1 MKLKMILKNFN
12 KPLTQLQNI
21 EVLILDFDGVL
32 FSTKN
37 SFWKTIQKTVNFY
50 FIQLLKLRDAYLN
63 LVTQKEIQKFKV
75 TGMYNDDWK
84 LTKLFIL
91 YFLSALTL
99 KSKSCLKIIKE
110 GNNLKEVLN
119 IIQELKKIFNSE
131 GLTTTYLILMKKDEE
146 KGFKPLL
153 NFLKEN
159 NDELKAL
166 QKIFPELI
174 DSLPKLKNF
183 IQTKVNKEDLIQK
196 IFEEFYLGKKL
207 YEEFYNQPALFNLG
221 KGFIENEKPLITIE
235 TLKKLYEK
243 FGKLIIY
250 SERPRKQAIYVLEK
264 FKLKDY
270 FNLNAS
276 YFREEINKFSFL
288 GDPGKP
294 NPTPFF
300 NLLKDLKAENKFL
313 AYVGDTVA
321 EAILIE
327 KLKAKYL
334 TKSLSIIVSKN
345 FSQNN
350 ADIILKNINELSLI
364 F

>member
-1 MKLKMILKNFN
+1 MPLENMSKTLNILK
-12 KPLTQLQNI
+12 KI
-21 EVLILDFDGVL
+21 EVLILDFDGVV

-50 FIQLLKLRDAYLN
+50 FLQLLKLKGSYLN
-63 LVTQKEIQKFKV
+63 LVTQKEIQKFKDI
-75 TGMYNDDWK
+75 GIYNDDWK

-110 GNNLKEVLN
+110 GDSLKEVLN

-131 GLTTTYLILMKKDEE
+131 RLTTTYLILVKKDKE

-153 NFLKEN
+153 KFLKE

-166 QKIFPELI
+166 QKIFPDLI
-174 DSLPKLKNF
+174 DSLPKLKSF

-207 YEEFYNQPALFNLG
+207 YEESYNQPALFNLG
-221 KGFIENEKPLITIE
+221 KGFIENERPLITIE

-270 FNLNAS
+270 FNLNSS
-276 YFREEINKFSFL
+276 YFREEIHKFSFL

-300 NLLKDLKAENKFL
+300 NLLKDLKAENKFS
-313 AYVGDTVA
+313 AYVGDTIA
-321 EAILIE
+321 EAILIK

-334 TKSLSIIVSKN
+334 TKSLLIIVSKN

-350 ADIILKNINELSLI
+350 ADIILKNVNELSLI

>member
-1 MKLKMILKNFN
+1 MPLENMSKTLNILK
-12 KPLTQLQNI
+12 KI
-21 EVLILDFDGVL
+21 EVLILDFDGVV

-50 FIQLLKLRDAYLN
+50 FLQLLKLKGSYLN
-63 LVTQKEIQKFKV
+63 LVTQKEIQKFKDI
-75 TGMYNDDWK
+75 GIYNDDWK

-110 GNNLKEVLN
+110 GDSLKEVLN
-119 IIQELKKIFNSE
+119 IVQELKKIFNSE
-131 GLTTTYLILMKKDEE
+131 RLTITYLILVKKDKE

-153 NFLKEN
+153 KFLKE

-166 QKIFPELI
+166 QKIFPDLI
-174 DSLPKLKNF
+174 DSLPKLKSF

-207 YEEFYNQPALFNLG
+207 YEESYNQPALFNLG
-221 KGFIENEKPLITIE
+221 RGFIENERPLITIE

-243 FGKLIIY
+243 FGRLIIY

-270 FNLNAS
+270 FNLNSS
-276 YFREEINKFSFL
+276 YFREEIHKFSFL

-300 NLLKDLKAENKFL
+300 NLLKDLKAENKFS
-313 AYVGDTVA
+313 AYVGDTIA
-321 EAILIE
+321 EAILIK

-334 TKSLSIIVSKN
+334 TKSLLIIVSKN

-350 ADIILKNINELSLI
+350 ADIILKNVNELSLI

>member
-1 MKLKMILKNFN
+1 MPLENMSKTLNILK
-12 KPLTQLQNI
+12 KI
-21 EVLILDFDGVL
+21 EVLILDFDGVV

-50 FIQLLKLRDAYLN
+50 FLQLLKLKGSYLN
-63 LVTQKEIQKFKV
+63 LVTQKEIQKFKDI
-75 TGMYNDDWK
+75 GIYNDDWK

-110 GNNLKEVLN
+110 GDSLKEVLN

-131 GLTTTYLILMKKDEE
+131 RLTTTYLILVKKDKE

-153 NFLKEN
+153 KFLKEN
-159 NDELKAL
+159 DELKTL
-166 QKIFPELI
+166 QKIFPDLI
-174 DSLPKLKNF
+174 DSLPKLKSF

-207 YEEFYNQPALFNLG
+207 YEESYNQPALFNLG
-221 KGFIENEKPLITIE
+221 KGFIENERPLITIE

-270 FNLNAS
+270 FNLNSS
-276 YFREEINKFSFL
+276 YFREEIHKFSFL

-300 NLLKDLKAENKFL
+300 NLLKDLKAENKFS
-313 AYVGDTVA
+313 AYVGDTIA
-321 EAILIE
+321 EAILIK

-334 TKSLSIIVSKN
+334 TKSLLIIVSKN

-350 ADIILKNINELSLI
+350 ADIILKNVNELSLI

>member
-1 MKLKMILKNFN
+1 MILKNLN
-12 KPLTQLQNI
+12 KLLTQLQNI

-50 FIQLLKLRDAYLN
+50 FIQLLKLKGSYLN
-63 LVTQKEIQKFKV
+63 LITQKEIQKFKV

-91 YFLSALTL
+91 YFLSVLTL
-99 KSKSCLKIIKE
+99 KSKNCLKVIKE

-119 IIQELKKIFNSE
+119 IIQKLRKIFESE
-131 GLTTTYLILMKKDEE
+131 KLTITYLILVKKDKER
-146 KGFKPLL
+146 GFEPLL
-153 NFLKEN
+153 KFLKE

-196 IFEEFYLGKKL
+196 IFEEFYLGRKL
-207 YEEFYNQPALFNLG
+207 YEEFYNQSALFNLG

-300 NLLKDLKAENKFL
+300 NLLKELKAENKFL
-313 AYVGDTVA
+313 AYVGDTAA

-350 ADIILKNINELSLI
+350 ADIILKNVNELSLI

>member
-1 MKLKMILKNFN
+1 MGVVGLDIISKRGYV
-12 KPLTQLQNI
+12 I
-21 EVLILDFDGVL
+21 EVFIEE
-32 FSTKN
+32 
-37 SFWKTIQKTVNFY
+37 SFR
-50 FIQLLKLRDAYLN
+50 FIHTSD
-63 LVTQKEIQKFKV
+63 V
-75 TGMYNDDWK
+75 
-84 LTKLFIL
+84 
-91 YFLSALTL
+91 
-99 KSKSCLKIIKE
+99 
-110 GNNLKEVLN
+110 
-119 IIQELKKIFNSE
+119 E
-131 GLTTTYLILMKKDEE
+131 GLTQEEQSSFIIENQPNMIILD
-146 KGFKPLL
+146 GPLSYIP
-153 NFLKEN
+153 NFLKEETLEKSLN
-159 NDELKAL
+159 NIINVIYKCPLEILILDHHFLRDLEWRKIAE
-166 QKIFPELI
+166 KIFNIAEELNVKVQTAAQYMK
-174 DSLPKLKNF
+174 LPLEMLEANR
-183 IQTKVNKEDLIQK
+183 
-196 IFEEFYLGKKL
+196 KKL

-300 NLLKDLKAENKFL
+300 NLLKELKAENKFL
-313 AYVGDTVA
+313 AYVGDTAA

-345 FSQNN
+345 FSQSN
-350 ADIILKNINELSLI
+350 ADIILKNVNELSLI